1 VKKIFLLYREI
12 LKRLALAEIEVIR
25 FNDPSV
31 KGLIKAIFNVTLALS
46 LLIVLLI
53 CVPII
58 LVAGSGMIKKVTKYC
73 KREGEGEDE

>member
-1 VKKIFLLYREI
+1 MKKIFLLYREI
-12 LKRLALAEIEVIR
+12 LKRLAIAEIEVIK

-31 KGLIKAIFNVTLALS
+31 KGLFKAIINVMLALS

-58 LVAGSGMIKKVTKYC
+58 LVCGSGMIKKVTKYT
-73 KREGEGEDE
+73 RRGVDNDDE